1 VLDIPPV
8 LNDLAERPEWKEL
21 AAAMGNGD
29 VPLAL
34 AAVIPQELAEL
45 FRDMYA
51 RHALCA
57 SGTGADGC
65 DSCKSWQEDGHPDMI
80 IAGKWGTPPGISDCI
95 ELQSRLYMKPMAAP
109 LRLGVISSTEDLSLP
124 AANSLLKITED
135 PPERGRILFIAGK
148 DDFIPTIRSRIWI
161 IKFKASGRA
170 DGAIAQSPPATPAEW
185 AEWCERTKKN
195 SLEEMAFEVE
205 CWVLSLSEREEW
217 RTASSLENVLTIAQK
232 RHLPV
237 SMVQDALFALI
248 REGMSIGQIFGY
260 LREA

>member
-1 VLDIPPV
+1 MLDIPPV
-8 LNDLAERPEWKEL
+8 LSDLAESPEWIEL
-21 AAAMGNGD
+21 AAAIKNGN
-29 VPLAL
+29 VPHAL
-34 AAVIPQELAEL
+34 AAVIPQDLAEP

-51 RHALCA
+51 KHALCM
-57 SGTGADGC
+57 SGTGIDGC

-80 IAGKWGTPPGISDCI
+80 IAGRWGTPPGISDCI
-95 ELQSRLYMKPMAAP
+95 ELQSQLHMKPLTAP
-109 LRLGVISSTEDLSLP
+109 WRLGVISSTEDLSLP
-124 AANSLLKITED
+124 AANSLLKVTED
-135 PPERGRILFIAGK
+135 PPKRGRILFIADK
-148 DDFIPTIRSRIWI
+148 DDFIPTIRSRVWM
-161 IKFKASGRA
+161 IKFNA
-170 DGAIAQSPPATPAEW
+170 PARTGGISAAPHPVTPAEW

-195 SLEEMAFEVE
+195 SLEEIAFEVE
-205 CWVLSLSEREEW
+205 GWVLGLSERGEW